1 MSTRYL
7 IKAQLANGTEYYRY
21 NPPSKYIEGGIVTRC
36 NLGECFGTATQ
47 KAKQF
52 NVKID
57 EFDAKQKE
65 LDEAMKIDCVWTLVQ
80 KYYKSHDFIKL
91 NPETRRQYRYFLDVM
106 LNTSVI
112 YPEFISQSQM
122 FKNIGLSKVTMGMAR
137 QAYNEWCGRGIQF
150 ANHVVSCSRIV
161 YYYGMNMEY
170 CERNPF
176 ANIKKH
182 AVETRKVVW
191 SKDMVKTLLDEA
203 YSDFKYRN
211 IGLIAHMAY
220 EWCQRVGDMRVL
232 TWSSIDFDAQR
243 VNIEQSKR
251 RAEVFLPIEDE
262 LFEMLQVQYKDFGFQ
277 DYVAPNPVVRGGVYT
292 PYSQFKLPK
301 HARALMNL
309 ANLPTE
315 LCLSDLRRTGTIEMV
330 DAGVPMGQIMSVTGH
345 ANPQSVKP
353 YMKNTFNSASNAL
366 KLRKENV

>member
-1 MSTRYL
+1 
-7 IKAQLANGTEYYRY
+7 
-21 NPPSKYIEGGIVTRC
+21 
-36 NLGECFGTATQ
+36 
-47 KAKQF
+47 
-52 NVKID
+52 
-57 EFDAKQKE
+57 
-65 LDEAMKIDCVWTLVQ
+65 
-80 KYYKSHDFIKL
+80 
-91 NPETRRQYRYFLDVM
+91 
-106 LNTSVI
+106 
-112 YPEFISQSQM
+112 
-122 FKNIGLSKVTMGMAR
+122 
-137 QAYNEWCGRGIQF
+137 
-150 ANHVVSCSRIV
+150 
-161 YYYGMNMEY
+161 MEY

-301 HARALMNL
+301 HARVLMNL